1 MNPGID
7 NHDSGNESGANF
19 IPKPTTR
26 KDKLVKKIKENKFLL
41 IKIAII
47 GLAVIAL
54 GIIII
59 RISFPTSH
67 AGNSNSYMAHYIEAN
82 TGGEQYADVYACK
95 KETVSSAFGNL
106 YPVVVAAT
114 SNSKTLNYLSYA
126 VYRGDNT
133 NKDPD
138 DAKMSYLDSSGKSQT
153 NYFTPLPLS
162 YQSFNIGGTKYVSFY
177 ASANLN
183 DEFYVNVS
191 DFPIKSFGLA
201 PFTGQQGGAEMTTQ
215 NDVAYTDG
223 LINPS
228 ELPSCND
235 SDLPIKSVADN
246 TPVFTGY
253 SSSKYDVKD
262 EQLSF
267 NQTIAKNGTF
277 SLVMQPDG
285 NLVEYNI
292 FTPIWSTGSSGL
304 YGSYATLQ
312 SNGNFVLY
320 SFNGFK
326 IWETKTSGNP
336 DDYLTITN
344 EGYINIEKKVPGG
357 VSVLFTTE
365 PKNLQDGVKAPSS
378 SNANRVWK
386 GGQTVLK
393 NGPFSLYMQ
402 NDGNLVV
409 DYIFKPIWST
419 QTGGNPGAYAS
430 MNSSGDFFIWNKDST
445 KLLWSTATS
454 GHPNDIMYLL
464 SNGTFVIHASDSL
477 TSQQLYSTFSVPT
490 AYRIGNDVQF
500 APDQTILSNGG
511 YSLRMQLDGNLV
523 EFNGASP
530 VWSTNTS
537 GNDGAYAELQTD
549 GNLVVKNSAGTPIW
563 STTTSN
569 QGVVLLNMDNQG
581 RIQMFNS
588 SSYQIWPYVPPVI
601 VTTYIPAPPSSNPPT
616 FYCLQFN
623 TAAQCRRAIHDR
635 PFFAWGTTASGSYK
649 TTVTSG
655 GYNSSIGNTI
665 QNLSDSSGAALAV
678 VSPSVTAFSV
688 IKNLESG
695 PKGVL
700 LLGTDAI
707 AGVVG
712 GRYAEDVSTGVAL
725 GGLAVDT
732 VACAAGVS
740 AVAVTEGAAAPV
752 IGIETFGTC
761 VSAVLGVCS
770 YASDAYHGVA
780 NFLNKYT
787 TEYPIQTLRNEPEV
801 ASL

>member
-19 IPKPTTR
+19 IPKPSTR

-215 NDVAYTDG
+215 NDVAYNDG

-304 YGSYATLQ
+304 YGSYASLKP
-312 SNGNFVLY
+312 NGNFVLY

-326 IWETKTSGNP
+326 LWETKTSGNP

-344 EGYINIEKKVPGG
+344 EGYINIEKNVPGG

-601 VTTYIPAPPSSNPPT
+601 VTTYIPAPPSINPPT

-635 PFFAWGTTASGSYK
+635 PFVAWGTTASGSYT

-655 GYNSSIGNTI
+655 GYNSSIKNAI
-665 QNLSDSSGAALAV
+665 QNLSDSSSGMLAV
-678 VSPSVTAFSV
+678 VSPSDITYALY
-688 IKNLESG
+688 KELDSG
-695 PKGVL
+695 PRGVL
-700 LLGTDAI
+700 AYGTEAI
-707 AGVVG
+707 AGEVG
-712 GRYAEDVSTGVAL
+712 GRYAEDVATGASL
-725 GGLAVDT
+725 GGLALDT
-732 VACAAGVS
+732 VACAGGIGAT
-740 AVAVTEGAAAPV
+740 VATDGAAAPLGV
-752 IGIETFGTC
+752 EAIGSCLSSI
-761 VSAVLGVCS
+761 VGVCS
-770 YASDAYHGVA
+770 YASDVYGSVA
-780 NFLNKYT
+780 SFLSI
-787 TEYPIQTLRNEPEV
+787 EYPIQTLRTEPQV

>member
-1 MNPGID
+1 MNPETENITPSLEPVS
-7 NHDSGNESGANF
+7 NPTPIPES
-19 IPKPTTR
+19 R
-26 KDKLVKKIKENKFLL
+26 KNLLIKKIKNNKNLIIKIFLFLL
-41 IKIAII
+41 A
-47 GLAVIAL
+47 
-54 GIIII
+54 GIILGLII
-59 RISFPTSH
+59 LRISFPTSH
-67 AGNSNSYMAHYIEAN
+67 AGNSNSYMAHYKEAN
-82 TGGEQYADVYACK
+82 TISNEYADVYACK

-126 VYRGDNT
+126 LYRGDNT

-138 DAKMSYLDSSGKSQT
+138 DAKMSFLDSSGKTQT

-162 YQSFNIGGTKYVSFY
+162 YQSFKIGGTKYVSFY

-215 NDVAYTDG
+215 NDVAYKDG

-235 SDLPIKSVADN
+235 SDLPIKSVADK

-253 SSSKYDVKD
+253 SNPKYSIKN

-267 NQTIAKNGTF
+267 NQTIASNGTF
-277 SLVMQPDG
+277 RLVMQPDG

-304 YGSYATLQ
+304 YGSYASLEP
-312 SNGNFVLY
+312 NGNFVLY

-326 IWETKTSGNP
+326 LWETKTSGNP
-336 DDYLTITN
+336 DDYLAITK
-344 EGYINIEKKVPGG
+344 EGYVNIETEVNGG
-357 VSVLFTTE
+357 INVLFTTE

-378 SNANRVWK
+378 SNPNRVWK

-409 DYIFKPIWST
+409 DYILKPIWST

-430 MNSSGDFFIWNKDST
+430 MNSDGDFFIYNKDST

-454 GHPNDIMYLL
+454 GHPNDYLYLL
-464 SNGTFVIHASDSL
+464 SNGTIVIKASDSL
-477 TSQQLYSTFSVPT
+477 TSQQLYSTASVPS
-490 AYRIGNDVQF
+490 AYKIGYDVQF
-500 APDQTILSNGG
+500 SPNQTILSNGNFR
-511 YSLRMQLDGNLV
+511 LLMQNDGNLV
-523 EFNGASP
+523 ELNGSIP

-537 GNDGAYAELQTD
+537 GNDGAYADLQPD

-569 QGVVLLNMDNQG
+569 QDVVLLNMDSNGQ
-581 RIQMFNS
+581 IQMFNS

-601 VTTYIPAPPSSNPPT
+601 VTTYIPAPPISNPPT

-655 GYNSSIGNTI
+655 GYNSSIGNAI
-665 QNLSDSSGAALAV
+665 QNLSDSSSGMLAV
-678 VSPSVTAFSV
+678 VSPTATV
-688 IKNLESG
+688 ISG
-695 PKGVL
+695 VRDLASIPRGIL
-700 LLGTDAI
+700 TNGTEYVASYI
-707 AGVVG
+707 G
-712 GRYAEDVSTGVAL
+712 GRYAEDVATGASL
-725 GGLAVDT
+725 GGLALDT
-732 VACAAGVS
+732 VACAGGIGAIAATDGVAGIGL
-740 AVAVTEGAAAPV
+740 GAET
-752 IGIETFGTC
+752 IGSC
-761 VSAVLGVCS
+761 LSSVMGVCS
-770 YASDAYHGVA
+770 YAADAYDAVA
-780 NFLNKYT
+780 SFFSI
-787 TEYPIQTLRNEPEV
+787 EYPIQTLRTEPQV